1 MRRHTAQNEQ
11 VRKHVDDVIGI
22 QSPRQP
28 NGQRLA
34 GEFIDD
40 VQHPDLAP
48 IVRAILNKVI
58 SPNMIWP
65 FWLEPDAR
73 TVVQPQP

>member
-1 MRRHTAQNEQ
+1 MIITA
-11 VRKHVDDVIGI
+11 
-22 QSPRQP
+22 PR
-28 NGQRLA
+28 G
-34 GEFIDD
+34 GIDD

>member
-1 MRRHTAQNEQ
+1 MNKSESTSMTSLEF
-11 VRKHVDDVIGI
+11 
-22 QSPRQP
+22 S
-28 NGQRLA
+28 RLA
-34 GEFIDD
+34 TRMASADKFIDN

-65 FWLEPDAR
+65 FWLEPDA
-73 TVVQPQP
+73 